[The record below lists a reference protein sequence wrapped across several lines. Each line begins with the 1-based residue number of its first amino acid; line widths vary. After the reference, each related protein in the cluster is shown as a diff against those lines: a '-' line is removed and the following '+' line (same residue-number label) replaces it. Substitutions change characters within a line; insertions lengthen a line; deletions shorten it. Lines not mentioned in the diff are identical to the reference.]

1 VRPVSEYALA
11 DNMNA
16 PATLATPGGRHGRQV
31 PCGNDLTT
39 QLFTLAEARAYLD
52 DPMRDQRYLQTLLGP
67 HVRDYIAWKRAGQP
81 SLRTIDTYERLLA
94 RLCVQLPPELGVGDV
109 SDVDL
114 LLMLETVPLKSHRL
128 HRSAWNG
135 FFKWAIKRGRRSA
148 INPVDDLPDL
158 LNQSRAAVHKIF
170 TEAERAALVNAARF
184 MDDPAHDRARA
195 RLLLD
200 TGIRKGEARGL
211 RVGDVD
217 PTGRCITVLGKGGKE
232 RLIPIRGEFWQEW
245 ELFLMAPIPKLG
257 WPLELTDYVWFP
269 MRVAGEYG
277 NRARQVTASYPDRPM
292 GECSMHS
299 WWSRLAGHAGIEYRK
314 LHMTR
319 HTYATDALDAT
330 EGDLYGVSELLGHSS
345 TKVTEVYLHSSKRR
359 MESVADKLN
368 RARRDA

>member
-1 VRPVSEYALA
+1 MQILS
-11 DNMNA
+11 
-16 PATLATPGGRHGRQV
+16 
-31 PCGNDLTT
+31 
-39 QLFTLAEARAYLD
+39 AR
-52 DPMRDQRYLQTLLGP
+52 
-67 HVRDYIAWKRAGQP
+67 HVRDWRRGVETRRQP
-81 SLRTIDTYERLLA
+81 SLRTIDTHERLSPGLRA
-94 RLCVQLPPELGVGDV
+94 TPPSSGVDDV

-148 INPVDDLPDL
+148 INPVDDLRLCSTSPASRPQDL
-158 LNQSRAAVHKIF
+158 HRGLSGPRSRTPRGSWTTQPMTAPGHGCSSTPAS
-170 TEAERAALVNAARF
+170 ARV
-184 MDDPAHDRARA
+184 RSLR
-195 RLLLD
+195 
-200 TGIRKGEARGL
+200 L

-299 WWSRLAGHAGIEYRK
+299 WWTRLCGHSGVDYRK
-314 LHMTR
+314 LHMAR
-319 HTYATDALDAT
+319 HTFATDALDST
-330 EGDLYGVSELLGHSS
+330 EGDLYGVSEMPGHSS
-345 TKVTEVYLHSSKRR
+345 KVTEVHLTSKAGRSPGRRSSAAPAGDNGEKQSPRPPRR
-359 MESVADKLN
+359 AHGCVVAPSRFEPLFHRYTRN
-368 RARRDA
+368 TNCNTAGFRRSSADVGTGFLPRV

>member
-1 VRPVSEYALA
+1 VSEYALA

-39 QLFTLAEARAYLD
+39 QLFTLAEARAILD
-52 DPMRDQRYLQTLLGP
+52 DPVRDQRYLDTLLGP

-81 SLRTIDTYERLLA
+81 SLRTIDTYERILA
-94 RLCVQLPPELGVGDV
+94 RLCVQLPPELGVDDV

-158 LNQSRAAVHKIF
+158 LNQSRAAVHRIF
-170 TEAERAALVNAARF
+170 TEAEQAALVNASRF
-184 MDDPAHDRARA
+184 MDDPPHDRARA

-217 PTGRCITVLGKGGKE
+217 PTGRCITVLGKGGKQ
-232 RLIPIRGEFWQEW
+232 RLIPVRGEFWQEW

-257 WPLELTDYVWFP
+257 WPLELGDYVWFP

-330 EGDLYGVSELLGHSS
+330 EGDLYGVSEVLGHSS